1 VEARFTELRKGRVAQ
16 FVSSVEDESIQ
27 SRTIRSFPVD
37 GQFMVVAMHPSGIR
51 RSNRIAKQIPVT
63 LIGTD
68 TDGKTFMEHTHTLLL
83 SQYGASVVSKYKLS
97 PEQELVLRW
106 PDGNKEADVQIVG
119 QVGTHLENYA
129 YGVAF
134 LDVNINFWDR
144 EFTQVAELEGEVI
157 SAALQ
162 CTRCGRQ
169 ESVAQGDLELDV
181 YAFNDKVIRYCKEC
195 GSSTIWKVSHAT
207 GKLTPANPG
216 QVQEPS
222 HPPADDVAISVPA
235 ERTAPEDKRQHRRMK
250 VNLAACI
257 RRPGFDD
264 DVVIC
269 EDMSRGGLRFKSR
282 LQYFADTTIE
292 IAVPYT
298 RGSSDIFVSAQILY
312 VQELDKRGFYRCGAA
327 YTKFQR

>member
-1 VEARFTELRKGRVAQ
+1 MVEARFTEIRKGRKRWRVAL
-16 FVSSVEDESIQ
+16 
-27 SRTIRSFPVD
+27 RLGVD
-37 GQFMVVAMHPSGIR
+37 GKFMVVAMHQSGIR
-51 RSNRIAKQIPVT
+51 RSNRIAKQIHVT

-68 TDGKTFMEHTHTLLL
+68 TDGKTFIEHTHTLLL
-83 SQYGASVVSKYKLS
+83 SQYGANVVSKYKLS

-106 PDGNKEADVQIVG
+106 PDGNKEADVRIVG

-129 YGVAF
+129 YGVKFVDA
-134 LDVNINFWDR
+134 NINFWNR
-144 EFTQVAELEGEVI
+144 EFEQMAELEREVI
-157 SAALQ
+157 SAALE

-169 ESVAQGDLELDV
+169 ESLAQDDLELDV
-181 YAFNDKVIRYCKEC
+181 YAFNDNVIRYCKKC
-195 GSSTIWKVSHAT
+195 RSSTTWKVG
-207 GKLTPANPG
+207 GKPTPGNPE
-216 QVQEPS
+216 QVQPLS
-222 HPPADDVAISVPA
+222 HPPADEVATSVPA
-235 ERTAPEDKRQHRRMK
+235 ERTAPEDKRQHRRLK

-269 EDMSRGGLRFKSR
+269 EDMSRGGVRFKSR

-312 VQELDKRGFYRCGAA
+312 VQALDKRGFYRCGAA
-327 YTKFQR
+327 YTKFQS

>member
-1 VEARFTELRKGRVAQ
+1 VEAKFTELRKGRVAQ
-16 FVSSVEDESIQ
+16 SVSSVEDESIQ
-27 SRTIRSFPVD
+27 SSTIRSFPVD
-37 GQFMVVAMHPSGIR
+37 GKFMVVAMHPSGVR
-51 RSNRIAKQIPVT
+51 LSNRIAEQIPVT

-68 TDGKTFMEHTHTLLL
+68 TDGKTFMEHAHTLLISL
-83 SQYGASVVSKYKLS
+83 HGASVVSKYKLS

-106 PDGNKEADVQIVG
+106 PDGNKEAEVRIVG
-119 QVGTHLENYA
+119 QVGTHLESYA
-129 YGVAF
+129 YGVVF
-134 LDVNINFWDR
+134 LDSSISFWDR
-144 EFTQVAELEGEVI
+144 EFIQVAETI
-157 SAALQ
+157 SAALE
-162 CTRCGRQ
+162 CTRCKRQ

-222 HPPADDVAISVPA
+222 HPPADDVALSVPS
-235 ERTAPEDKRQHRRMK
+235 ERNAPEDKRKHRRMK
-250 VNLAACI
+250 ANLPACV

-264 DVVIC
+264 DVLIC
-269 EDMSRGGLRFKSR
+269 EDMSRGGIRFKSR
-282 LQYFADTTIE
+282 QQYFADTTIE

-312 VQELDKRGFYRCGAA
+312 VQELDKRGFYRCGAT
-327 YTKFQR
+327 YTKYQS